1 MFKLRLITIAALF
14 LLGFSGVAFAA
25 TGQLPAVA
33 SGVAALAG
41 FSGSGDG
48 AAGSQYLP
56 ADAENEGNVE
66 ADDQGSASEDQYGN
80 HEERGVSEVARD
92 KDATETMELP
102 NGHEVENHGL
112 AVRKAAHEIHDEKM
126 ENHREDGEMT
136 PPTTMPGPPAQM
148 LDLTGEPG
156 ERGKGSVQHTAKNR
170 AADENEGAGHG
181 HRR

>member
-1 MFKLRLITIAALF
+1 MFKLRLITIAALL

-41 FSGSGDG
+41 FSGSGNG

-56 ADAENEGNVE
+56 ADAENKGNVE

-80 HEERGVSEVARD
+80 HDERGVSEVARD

-102 NGHEVENHGL
+102 NGREVENHGL
-112 AVRKAAHEIHDEKM
+112 AVREAAHEM

-148 LDLTGEPG
+148 PDLTGERG
-156 ERGKGSVQHTAKNR
+156 EGSGQHMQNHE
-170 AADENEGAGHG
+170 ADENEAAGHG